1 MKKKDKDI
9 DIQIKNKVNDNS
21 QNDKKK
27 GEKKESNGSKDNK
40 DNKGMS
46 SDKIIAKEK
55 SKGKV
60 ENNTKNNTKSNIYCI
75 YLVLFVVL
83 IIMLLVTSSKDNFS
97 NNKTNRKNVP
107 NLEKTRESLSKNV
120 KNAENNSDSEDLST
134 KKEVHESNKD
144 KSEDDKDKKNVKKVF
159 LTFDDGPTENTAK
172 ILSILKEH
180 NAKATFFV
188 VHHKGEK
195 SKKLYRRIVDEGH
208 AIGVHSYTHNYK
220 KIYASEKAFKQD
232 VLKMRNY
239 IKDITGEDTRLYRFP
254 GGSGNTVSKIS
265 IKKCI
270 KVLNKESMI
279 YYDWNVENGDA
290 TGKKISDKQLINN
303 VVKNVKKKNTP
314 IVLMHD
320 TETKDATVKTLPK
333 VITSLQKQGYE
344 FVAIN
349 EDTPRIQQRK

>member
-9 DIQIKNKVNDNS
+9 DIQKKENKRKVNRGETNVKVDNS
-21 QNDKKK
+21 GKSNNKLKDGKK
-27 GEKKESNGSKDNK
+27 SKDNT
-40 DNKGMS
+40 KG
-46 SDKIIAKEK
+46 D
-55 SKGKV
+55 
-60 ENNTKNNTKSNIYCI
+60 TRSNIYCI

-83 IIMLLVTSSKDNFS
+83 IIMLGVTSAKDNAAD
-97 NNKTNRKNVP
+97 NNSNRKNVP
-107 NLEKTRESLSKNV
+107 KLEKTRESLSKNV
-120 KNAENNSDSEDLST
+120 KNAENNSDREDLST

-144 KSEDDKDKKNVKKVF
+144 ESDDDKDRKNVKKVY

-172 ILSILKEH
+172 ILSILKKY

-188 VHHKGEK
+188 VHHKGER
-195 SKKLYRRIVDEGH
+195 SKKLYKRIVDEGH

-220 KIYASEKAFKQD
+220 KMYASEKAFKQD
-232 VLKMRNY
+232 MLKMRTF
-239 IKDITGEDTRLYRFP
+239 IEDVTGVETRLYRFP
-254 GGSGNTVSKIS
+254 GGSGNSVSKVS
-265 IKKCI
+265 IKNCI

-303 VVKNVKKKNTP
+303 VVNNVKKKNTP

-333 VITSLQKQGYE
+333 VITSLQKQGYV